1 MAKKTQFRFPRRPL
15 DGLILLDKP
24 QGLSSNQALQK
35 VRNLFQAEKAG
46 HTGALDPLATGVL
59 PICLGEATKVAGIL
73 LGNDKAYTVTAR
85 LGQTTDTDDAEGQL
99 LRERPIPALTHEQLE
114 HALQAFIGAIQQV
127 PPIYSALKQGGEPM
141 YLKAR
146 RGDVIDLPARPVH
159 VHAIKLLSLGKE
171 QFSLEVQ
178 CGSGTYIRSLI
189 RDLGEVLGCGA
200 HVTQLRRL
208 WVEPF
213 QGLPLWTLTQLQ
225 ALAEQG
231 QAHLDGALHPVA
243 EALVAVPKCVLN
255 AEQAQRVGMGQKIT
269 LPNRREPQDLVQLCD
284 EKLQP
289 LGLASINAE
298 GQITVSRLFRWAA
311 VYGRVQAPLTD

>member
-1 MAKKTQFRFPRRPL
+1 MSKKKQFQFPRRPL

-99 LRERPIPALTHEQLE
+99 LRERPIPALSIEQLE
-114 HALQAFIGAIQQV
+114 RALQGFIGAILQV

-146 RGDVIDLPARPVH
+146 RGDVIELPARPVQ
-159 VHAIKLLSLGKE
+159 VHAISLLSLDQE

-178 CGSGTYIRSLI
+178 CGSGTYIRSLV

-200 HVTQLRRL
+200 HVTALRRV
-208 WVEPF
+208 WVQPF
-213 QGLPLWTLTQLQ
+213 QSLPLWTLTQLQ

-231 QAHLDGALHPVA
+231 LTALDASLHPVA
-243 EALVAVPKCVLN
+243 EALLAVPKCVLN
-255 AEQAQRVGMGQKIT
+255 AEQARRVGMGQKIT
-269 LPNRREPQDLVQLCD
+269 LTNGAKSQDLVQLCD
-284 EKLQP
+284 ESLQP
-289 LGLASINAE
+289 LGMASINAE
-298 GQITVSRLFRWAA
+298 GLITVSRLFRWAA
-311 VYGRVQAPLTD
+311 VYGASQPPLTD

>member
-1 MAKKTQFRFPRRPL
+1 MSKKKQFQLPRRPL

-73 LGNDKAYTVTAR
+73 LGNDKAYSVSAR

-99 LRERPIPALTHEQLE
+99 LRERPVPALSREQIE
-114 HALQAFIGAIQQV
+114 QALQAFIGEILQV

-146 RGDVIDLPARPVH
+146 RGDVIDLPARPVQ
-159 VHAIKLLSLGKE
+159 VHGIQLQSLSENTL
-171 QFSLEVQ
+171 SLEVQ

-200 HVTQLRRL
+200 HVTALRRL

-213 QGLPLWTLTQLQ
+213 QSLPLWTLTQLQ
-225 ALAEQG
+225 NLAEQG
-231 QAHLDGALHPVA
+231 LDALDASLHPVS
-243 EALVAVPKCVLN
+243 EALVSVPKCHLT
-255 AEQAQRVGMGQKIT
+255 AEQARRVGMGQKIT
-269 LPNRREPQDLVQLCD
+269 LANGLKSQDLVQLCD
-284 EKLQP
+284 EHSQP
-289 LGLASINAE
+289 LGMASINAE
-298 GQITVSRLFRWAA
+298 GLVTVSRLFRWAA
-311 VYGRVQAPLTD
+311 VYGALPSTTN